1 MDATPTKQSIKCL
14 LQSKVEHIA
23 NILIDPA
30 IEFNGIGPLA
40 GVSGK
45 ALFMF
50 YYSRY
55 TGNSIYADIGEQA
68 LARALEIINNDY
80 LYRTYCTGISGFA
93 WTCEHLVRHGFIE
106 SEDIAFLN
114 GLKSYLLSSMEYD
127 FAKGNYDFL
136 HGGLGV
142 GYYFMARKNNHKE
155 IRKLLEC
162 LEQTAEKMPDG
173 SWKWKSI
180 LNSKKQRMGY
190 NICLSHGMSSI
201 VACMSKLYRQNPE
214 LSKAKEILSGAV
226 KYIIRQQV
234 PQLQISYF
242 PNYSLES
249 DDSILIPSR
258 LAWCYGDLGISQA
271 LLQASIALDDAELR
285 YFATD
290 ILRYSCSRKEPK
302 TSFVMDAGLCH
313 GATGIAQIFQRAYH
327 ETNDLIFHDTANYW
341 LEKTLEMAKFDD
353 GLAGFKKWAGNE
365 KQWETCY
372 SLLEGITGIGLC
384 FLSALDN
391 KLLSWDECL
400 LLS

>member
-1 MDATPTKQSIKCL
+1 MYIHPQLKSL
-14 LQSKVEHIA
+14 LQSKIEQIA
-23 NILIDPA
+23 NILIDP
-30 IEFNGIGPLA
+30 EVDDNTPGVLA

-50 YYSRY
+50 YYSLY
-55 TGNSIYADIGEQA
+55 TGNSKYADIGEQA
-68 LARALEIINNDY
+68 LAQALEIINNNY
-80 LYRTYCTGISGFA
+80 PYHSYCNGISGFA
-93 WTCEHLVRHGFIE
+93 WACEHLAQHGFIE
-106 SEDIAFLN
+106 SKDIAFLN
-114 GLKSYLLSSMEYD
+114 ELKPYLFSSMEYD

-142 GYYFMARKNNHKE
+142 GFYFMARKSNLKE
-155 IRKLLEC
+155 INRLLEC
-162 LEQTAEKMPDG
+162 LEQTSEKMPDG
-173 SWKWKSI
+173 CCKWKSI
-180 LNSKKQRMGY
+180 LDSKSQRMGY
-190 NICLSHGMSSI
+190 NISLSHGMSSI

-226 KYIIRQQV
+226 KYIIQQQI

-242 PNYSLES
+242 PNYSLETENS
-249 DDSILIPSR
+249 LMVQSR

-271 LLQASIALDDAELR
+271 LLQASIALDDTKLQH
-285 YFATD
+285 FATE
-290 ILRYSCSRKEPK
+290 ILHFSCTRKDFN
-302 TSFVMDAGLCH
+302 TNFVIDAGLCH
-313 GATGIAQIFQRAYH
+313 GTAGIAQIFQRAYS

-353 GLAGFKKWAGNE
+353 GLAGFKKWAGID
-365 KQWETCY
+365 KQWMTCY

-384 FLSALDN
+384 LLSALDN